1 MVYQIDPYKEAHT
14 LTNHNPFMKSLLSAL
29 VLSAA
34 SILPVSAGIHDF
46 SPQNSAPASASAV
59 NGKCFRMAD
68 QSHICYQ
75 KFNDIF
81 TIAIN
86 DVDKPGLAQSVVMNC
101 ETGQWTAWGPIPK
114 VTLDWYMDGWCKSF
128 S

>member
-1 MVYQIDPYKEAHT
+1 
-14 LTNHNPFMKSLLSAL
+14 MKSLISAL

-46 SPQNSAPASASAV
+46 NPANAAAPAPTV
-59 NGKCFRMAD
+59 NGKCFRMRD
-68 QSHICYQ
+68 QSHVCYQ
-75 KFNDIF
+75 RFNDIF

-101 ETGQWTAWGPIPK
+101 ETGQWTAWGALSK
-114 VTLDWYMDGWCKSF
+114 DTLSWYMEDWCKSF
-128 S
+128 T

>member
-1 MVYQIDPYKEAHT
+1 
-14 LTNHNPFMKSLLSAL
+14 MKSLLSAL

-46 SPQNSAPASASAV
+46 NAENSRPVAAAPSSV
-59 NGKCFRMAD
+59 NGKCFRMQD

-75 KFNDIF
+75 QFNDIF

-86 DVDKPGLAQSVVMNC
+86 DVDQPGLAQSVVMNC
-101 ETGQWTAWGPIPK
+101 DTGRWTAWGPLSK
-114 VTLDWYMDGWCKSF
+114 ETLNWYMDGWCKSF

>member
-1 MVYQIDPYKEAHT
+1 
-14 LTNHNPFMKSLLSAL
+14 MKSLLSAL

-46 SPQNSAPASASAV
+46 NPANAAAAPATPTV
-59 NGKCFRMAD
+59 NGKCFKMQD

-81 TIAIN
+81 TIAIT
-86 DVDKPGLAQSVVMNC
+86 DVDVPGLAQSVVMNC
-101 ETGQWTAWGPIPK
+101 ESGQWTAWGPLSK
-114 VTLDWYMDGWCKSF
+114 DTLAWYMDGWCKAF
-128 S
+128 N

>member
-1 MVYQIDPYKEAHT
+1 
-14 LTNHNPFMKSLLSAL
+14 MKSLLSAL

-46 SPQNSAPASASAV
+46 NPANAAPATPTV

-68 QSHICYQ
+68 QSHVCYQ
-75 KFNDIF
+75 RFNDIF

-101 ETGQWTAWGPIPK
+101 ETGQWTAWGVLSK
-114 VTLDWYMDGWCKSF
+114 DTLSWYMEDWCKSF

>member
-1 MVYQIDPYKEAHT
+1 
-14 LTNHNPFMKSLLSAL
+14 MKSILTAL

-46 SPQNSAPASASAV
+46 NPENSRAVAPAPSSV
-59 NGKCFRMAD
+59 NGKCFRMQD
-68 QSHICYQ
+68 QSHVCYQ
-75 KFNDIF
+75 RFNDIF

-101 ETGQWTAWGPIPK
+101 ETGQWTAWGPLPK
-114 VTLDWYMDGWCKSF
+114 ATLDWYMEDWCKSF
-128 S
+128 I

>member
-1 MVYQIDPYKEAHT
+1 
-14 LTNHNPFMKSLLSAL
+14 MKSILTAL

-34 SILPVSAGIHDF
+34 SISPVSAGIHDF
-46 SPQNSAPASASAV
+46 NPDNSRAVAPSSV
-59 NGKCFRMAD
+59 NGKCFKMAD

-86 DVDKPGLAQSVVMNC
+86 DVDQAGLTQSVVMNC
-101 ETGQWTAWGPIPK
+101 GTGQWTAWGPIPK
-114 VTLDWYMDGWCKSF
+114 ETLDWYMDGWCKSF
-128 S
+128 NN

>member
-1 MVYQIDPYKEAHT
+1 
-14 LTNHNPFMKSLLSAL
+14 MKSLISAL

-46 SPQNSAPASASAV
+46 NPENSRSVAPTSV

-68 QSHICYQ
+68 QSHVCYQ
-75 KFNDIF
+75 RFNDIF

-101 ETGQWTAWGPIPK
+101 ETGQWTAWGALPK
-114 VTLDWYMDGWCKSF
+114 ATLDWYMEDWCKSF
-128 S
+128 N